1 MRSDEVRYDN
11 LIYTTNLK
19 DVELIKEKS
28 ISEYDYYLK
37 ITYQVKDY
45 KGNEYVLVI
54 PKIQLP
60 FIKK

>member
-54 PKIQLP
+54 PKI
-60 FIKK
+60 